1 MVCDSVASD
10 EIEAVDAGLLG
21 AEGHS
26 SGAEPPGQRVSHSAQ
41 HDQGT
46 CSNGGVALCM
56 WPECGPVCGRVC
68 MVVVIKGQPK
78 H

>member
-1 MVCDSVASD
+1 MVCGFVASD

-26 SGAEPPGQRVSHSAQ
+26 SGAEPGQRVSHSAQ

-46 CSNGGVALCM
+46 CSKLSMIKVHAVMGEWHYM

-68 MVVVIKGQPK
+68 TV
-78 H
+78 